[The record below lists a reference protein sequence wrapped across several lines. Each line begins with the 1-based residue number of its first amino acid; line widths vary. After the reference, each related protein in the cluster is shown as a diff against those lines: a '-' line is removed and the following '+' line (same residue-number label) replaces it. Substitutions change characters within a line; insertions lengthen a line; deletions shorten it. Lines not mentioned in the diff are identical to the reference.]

1 MKLFKDKKFYI
12 FLGIVILFFGLLIK
26 MNYSVDTYLLLS
38 SPRMGYIQEYLSSGR
53 IFTFLF
59 FFILGFLQV
68 PHYIMYLLSYL
79 IAIFLTTLSVYELN
93 KVLDKYVSNK
103 TLSSILSIAI
113 IINPLIIELWL
124 FIETGIMMLS
134 IFASVMV
141 FKYFDKYLEKYDK
154 SNLKYSFI
162 WMIIGLFSYQGT
174 IALFIALSMIS
185 ILNKKKD
192 FIKNNFIML
201 LVYGIP
207 TVINYLFVLLFSRKR
222 VGGSLDLGRN
232 IRVII
237 ESSRQLFDGFG
248 LYFRGFI
255 SIILITSII
264 LVIYYIVTDKNKKN
278 NKSNLLLSVLYII
291 FMIYLFTILPIIPQ
305 TGERIA
311 VYPRTCYVFL
321 SMIGILFLY
330 VNKKGNYKILSTLL
344 IILLV
349 GEFFTFTRLEVNRFR
364 VNELDKEIILK
375 IEKKVKDYEKVTNIK
390 VNKLAIYNL
399 DKSHKFYD
407 RLDDRINVSAVKE
420 KPSGIAIYTYY
431 TKRRLSYT
439 DSDKFV
445 EYEYFYNKN
454 YNKFS
459 LDQVVIIDDTIHWYL
474 Y

>member
-1 MKLFKDKKFYI
+1 MFKDKKFYI
-12 FLGIVILFFGLLIK
+12 FLGIVILFFGLLFK

-53 IFTFLF
+53 IFTWGY
-59 FFILGFLQV
+59 FFILGFLRV
-68 PHYIMYLLSYL
+68 PHYIMYLISYL
-79 IAIFLTTLSVYELN
+79 IAIVLSTVSIYQLN

-103 TLSSILSIAI
+103 ILSSIISIAI

-134 IFASVMV
+134 ILASVMA

-154 SNLKYSFI
+154 KYLKYSFI

-174 IALFIALSMIS
+174 IALFIALSIIS
-185 ILNKKKD
+185 IINKKKD

-201 LVYGIP
+201 LIYGIP
-207 TVINYLFVLLFSRKR
+207 TIINYLFILVFSRNR
-222 VGGSLDLGRN
+222 VGGKLDLSRN

-237 ESSRQLFDGFG
+237 ESSGQLFDGFG

-255 SIILITSII
+255 SLILITSII
-264 LVIYYIVTDKNKKN
+264 LVIYYIVSSKDK
-278 NKSNLLLSVLYII
+278 NKSNLLVNVLYII

-321 SMIGILFLY
+321 SMIGILFLFI
-330 VNKKGNYKILSTLL
+330 NKKGNVKVLSTLL

-349 GEFFTFTRLEVNRFR
+349 GEFFTFTRLEINRFR

-375 IEKKVKDYEKVTNIK
+375 IEDKVREYEKTNNIK
-390 VNKLAIYNL
+390 VTKLAIYNL
-399 DKSHKFYD
+399 ENSSKFYD

-420 KPSGIAIYTYY
+420 RPSGIALYTYY

-439 DSDKFV
+439 DSDDFV
-445 EYEYFYNKN
+445 YELNFNN
-454 YNKFS
+454 IRSNRFS

>member
-1 MKLFKDKKFYI
+1 MFKDKKFYI
-12 FLGIVILFFGLLIK
+12 FLGIVILFFGLLVK

-38 SPRMGYIQEYLSSGR
+38 SPKMGYVMEYLSSGR
-53 IFTFLF
+53 IFTCLF

-79 IAIFLTTLSVYELN
+79 IAIFLSTVSIYELN
-93 KVLDKYVSNK
+93 KVLDKYVSNRI
-103 TLSSILSIAI
+103 LSNIISIAI
-113 IINPLIIELWL
+113 IINPFIIELWL

-134 IFASVMV
+134 ILSSIEA

-154 SNLKYSFI
+154 KYLKKSFI
-162 WMIIGLFSYQGT
+162 WMLIGLFSYQGT
-174 IALFIALSMIS
+174 IALFIALSIIS

-201 LVYGIP
+201 LIYGIP
-207 TVINYLFVLLFSRKR
+207 TVINYLFILLFSKKR
-222 VGGSLDLGRN
+222 VGGGLNLSRN
-232 IRVII
+232 IKVVID
-237 ESSRQLFDGFG
+237 STMQLLDGFG

-264 LVIYYIVTDKNKKN
+264 LVIYYIFMDKTKSKK
-278 NKSNLLLSVLYII
+278 KALLGMIYII
-291 FMIYLFTILPIIPQ
+291 FMIYFFTILPILPQ

-321 SMIGILFLY
+321 SMIGILFLFI
-330 VNKKGNYKILSTLL
+330 NKKGNYKILSTLL

-349 GEFFTFTRLEVNRFR
+349 GEFFTFTRLEVNRYK
-364 VNELDKEIILK
+364 VNELDKEIVLK
-375 IEKKVKDYEKVTNIK
+375 IENKVREYEKTSNVKVT
-390 VNKLAIYNL
+390 KLAVYNL
-399 DKSHKFYD
+399 NGSKKFYD

-420 KPSGIAIYTYY
+420 EPSGIAIYTYY

-439 DSDKFV
+439 DIDKGIEEDFKNKR
-445 EYEYFYNKN
+445 YNRFN
-454 YNKFS
+454 

>member
-1 MKLFKDKKFYI
+1 MFKDKKFYI
-12 FLGIVILFFGLLIK
+12 FLGIVILFFGLLFK
-26 MNYSVDTYLLLS
+26 MNFSVDTYLLFS
-38 SPRMGYIQEYLSSGR
+38 SPRMSYIQEYLSSGR
-53 IFTFLF
+53 IFTWGF
-59 FFILGFLQV
+59 FFILSFLRI

-79 IAIFLTTLSVYELN
+79 IAIFFSTLSIYELN
-93 KVLDKYVSNK
+93 KVIDKYVSNK
-103 TLSSILSIAI
+103 ILSSIISIGI
-113 IINPLIIELWL
+113 IINPFIIELWL

-134 IFASVMV
+134 IFASVKA

-154 SNLKYSFI
+154 NNLKYSFM
-162 WMIIGLFSYQGT
+162 WMIIALFSYQGT
-174 IALFIALSMIS
+174 IALFIALSIIS
-185 ILNKKKD
+185 IINKKKD

-201 LVYGIP
+201 LIYIVP
-207 TVINYLFVLLFSRKR
+207 TIINYLFVLIFSRKR
-222 VGGSLDLGRN
+222 VGGNLDLGRN

-255 SIILITSII
+255 PIILITSII
-264 LVIYYIVTDKNKKN
+264 LVIYYIVSSKDKNKD
-278 NKSNLLLSVLYII
+278 KSLLSLIYII
-291 FMIYLFTILPIIPQ
+291 FMIYLFTVLPVIPQ

-321 SMIGILFLY
+321 SIISILFLFI
-330 VNKKGNYKILSTLL
+330 NKKGNVKILSTLL

-349 GEFFTFTRLEVNRFR
+349 GEFFTFTRLEINRFR

-375 IEKKVKDYEKVTNIK
+375 IEKKVRDYEKVTNIK
-390 VNKLAIYNL
+390 VKKLAIYNL

-407 RLDDRINVSAVKE
+407 KIDDRINVSAIKE
-420 KPSGIAIYTYY
+420 RPSGIASYTYY
-431 TKRRLSYT
+431 TKRRLNYT

-445 EYEYFYNKN
+445 WYEYFYNKH
-454 YNKFS
+454 YNRFS